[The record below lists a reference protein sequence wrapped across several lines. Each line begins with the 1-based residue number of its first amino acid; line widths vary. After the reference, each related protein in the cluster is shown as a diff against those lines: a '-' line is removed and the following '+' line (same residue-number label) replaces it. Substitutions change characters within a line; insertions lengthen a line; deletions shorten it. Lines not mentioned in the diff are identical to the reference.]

1 MPERAGPAQHVGM
14 VRACCWCGQVLQL
27 YAAQAL
33 SSGGGDAQA
42 EQDGGGAGEDV
53 VQQLLAAD
61 EERWDA
67 LLHEAVA
74 SEVRFDAAC
83 G

>member
-1 MPERAGPAQHVGM
+1 M

-33 SSGGGDAQA
+33 SSSGSDSQG
-42 EQDGGGAGEDV
+42 EQDGAGAGEAV

-67 LLHEAVA
+67 LLHKAVT
-74 SEVRFDAAC
+74 SEVCFDAAC